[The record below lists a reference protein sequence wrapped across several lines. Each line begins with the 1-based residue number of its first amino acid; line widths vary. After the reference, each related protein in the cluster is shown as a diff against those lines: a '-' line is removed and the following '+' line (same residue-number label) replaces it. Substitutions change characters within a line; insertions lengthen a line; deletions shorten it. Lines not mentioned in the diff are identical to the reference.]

1 MRGLLTVVGARE
13 NLGGMA
19 MVQEVRDALRAF
31 RTAAAGRSAPTVA
44 CAAAYGEAGLSGTV
58 PLYLASACSRVY
70 VQPSG
75 LVSFSGLESTGIFLR
90 GLLDKIKASRH
101 TAY

>member
-1 MRGLLTVVGARE
+1 MRGLLSVVGARE

-31 RTAAAGRSAPTVA
+31 RTAAASRSAPTVA

-90 GLLDKIKASRH
+90 GLLDKIKVSR
-101 TAY
+101 